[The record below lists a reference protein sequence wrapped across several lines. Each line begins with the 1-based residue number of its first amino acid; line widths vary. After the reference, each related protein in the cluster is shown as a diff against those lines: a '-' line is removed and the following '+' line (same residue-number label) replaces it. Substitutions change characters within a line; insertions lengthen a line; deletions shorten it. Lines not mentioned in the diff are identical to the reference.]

1 MGNITLLI
9 ENQTLQIVFAVVV
22 FLIIFGFLGIRV
34 VPKNFN
40 QAQVIKILKTASFSA
55 NIIGLVPILI
65 VLYFFFEDWYL
76 WGLDKFDQKILLVV
90 IAISLPAFI
99 AAALFKSTKSEL
111 EKKNSYQQLGMQY
124 KIIAGFAL
132 LVGVV
137 VLPSI
142 KFFNKVPLEF
152 DFYSEQ
158 DDGFEVDEELEHLE
172 PE

>member
-65 VLYFFFEDWYL
+65 VFYFFFEDWYL

-142 KFFNKVPLEF
+142 KFFNKEPLEF

-158 DDGFEVDEELEHLE
+158 DDGLVDEELEHLE